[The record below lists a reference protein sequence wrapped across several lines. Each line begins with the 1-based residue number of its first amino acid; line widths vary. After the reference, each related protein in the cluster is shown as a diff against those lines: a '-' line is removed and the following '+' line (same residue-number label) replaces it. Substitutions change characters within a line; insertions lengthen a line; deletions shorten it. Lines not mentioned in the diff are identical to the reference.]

1 MVQFN
6 TPVEEEDVWGMVEGR
21 SIKGLSFSVESV
33 AGSGDYTSLPIG
45 TKYTMATTESLQ
57 KRQATDFGS
66 NDLKFYDDGKPIF
79 DLIATG
85 MTEYR
90 DATNSDDD
98 GTRRLFFT
106 SSMRRALQD
115 EMKAKKLKRFGIG
128 TQITVELTGF
138 KPNPKGK
145 PTKLFNVT
153 INPTEW
159 VPMDQLATE
168 QALNEEQFP
177 AAVSPAVIKGQPG
190 ELVPAPPK
198 KGLDFAALMAQ
209 AAATTAANA
218 AAEAPKVVVTAEE
231 LGQARLLIA
240 ANVDRA
246 TAIDAVADNAHPGD
260 AGYRTAL
267 DEALEF

>member
-6 TPVEEEDVWGMVEGR
+6 SPVEEDDVWGMVEGR
-21 SIKGLSFSVESV
+21 SIKGLSFSIESV

-45 TKYTMATTESLQ
+45 TKYTLATTESLQ

-85 MTEYR
+85 MTAYR
-90 DATNSDDD
+90 DATNEDDD

-153 INPTEW
+153 IVPTEW

-168 QALNEEQFP
+168 RALNEEQFP
-177 AAVSPAVIKGQPG
+177 AAVVDAVKT
-190 ELVPAPPK
+190 VAAPVEAPK
-198 KGLDFAALMAQ
+198 KGLDFAALMAE
-209 AAATTAANA
+209 AAARTAAA
-218 AAEAPKVVVTAEE
+218 APAVTQEE
-231 LGQARLLIA
+231 IGQARLLIA

-246 TAIDAVADNAHPGD
+246 TAIDAVADNAYPGNVE
-260 AGYRTAL
+260 YRKAL
-267 DEALEF
+267 DDAVEF